1 MIKQLDEM
9 NKKEHQETVVASAAK
24 KEKEMVSNANTEWM
38 EAKNAESTKE
48 CQHF

>member
-9 NKKEHQETVVASAAK
+9 NKKENPETVSAKK

-38 EAKNAESTKE
+38 EAKNAESTQE